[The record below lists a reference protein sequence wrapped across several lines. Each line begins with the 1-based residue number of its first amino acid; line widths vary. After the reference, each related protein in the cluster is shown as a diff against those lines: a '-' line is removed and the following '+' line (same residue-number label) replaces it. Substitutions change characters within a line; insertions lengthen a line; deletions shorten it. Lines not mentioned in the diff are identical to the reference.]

1 MGNSSGYTREI
12 DHHKKIITGK
22 RGGDTMTSE
31 RQLLRYCVCKR
42 VLGGR
47 GGEVV
52 IVRSH
57 IVNEC
62 MNE

>member
-31 RQLLRYCVCKR
+31 RQLPRYCVCKR
-42 VLGGR
+42 VFE
-47 GGEVV
+47 GGEG
-52 IVRSH
+52 SH
-57 IVNEC
+57 CALTYSE
-62 MNE
+62 